1 MKKMKNDQSFLE
13 ECPICESKKLKRD
26 YEFED
31 FYVLTCKDCKNS
43 WRSNMYNEEKIEEIY
58 CIDDYE
64 ENPYFSY
71 DLESVKNLKNNRF
84 TNYRKALELA
94 KHQNHSG
101 KLLDIGCGHGTF
113 LAMAKEYGWGL
124 TGIEISEELSKA
136 CKENVPDANIINKR
150 FEEANLEPNQF
161 SLITM
166 WDVIEHVIDP
176 IDVISNIKEL
186 LIPGGIA
193 LFCTPDESSSLAKL
207 GKILYNMNLMS
218 YPALALHPPNHTY
231 FFSRTGFKNIIKQL
245 DMTVENSYSQAAF
258 FEHSEMASGIQK
270 LGISMIEGFS
280 KPFDAQYE
288 MVVIAKKSD

>member
-1 MKKMKNDQSFLE
+1 MKNSISFLKQ
-13 ECPICESKKLKRD
+13 CPICQSENLKRD
-26 YEFED
+26 YEFEE
-31 FYVLTCKDCKNS
+31 FYVLTCKSCKNS
-43 WRSNMYNEEKIEEIY
+43 WRSNMYDEEKIEEIY

-71 DLESVKNLKNNRF
+71 NLESVKNLKNNRF
-84 TNYRKALELA
+84 KNYQKAL
-94 KHQNHSG
+94 KIVKDQNLSG

-113 LAMAKEYGWGL
+113 LAMAKEYGWDL
-124 TGIEISEELSKA
+124 TGIEISEELSHA
-136 CKENVPDANIINKR
+136 CSKNVPEAKVINKR
-150 FEEANLEPNQF
+150 FEQANLEPNQF

-166 WDVIEHVIDP
+166 WDVIVHVIDP
-176 IDVISNIKEL
+176 VDVITNIKNL
-186 LIPGGIA
+186 LVPGGLA

-207 GKILYNMNLMS
+207 GKVLYNMNIMS

-231 FFSRTGFKNIIKQL
+231 FFSRIGFKYIIEQL
-245 DMTVENSYSQAAF
+245 GMKVQNDYSQAAF